1 MDGSPA
7 LARILLPVSKVVV
20 SMFLSLDGFVVGPKE
35 EIDWVIN
42 NFDSEGMGADMS
54 KLQANAAPFS

>member
-1 MDGSPA
+1 
-7 LARILLPVSKVVV
+7 VSKVVV